1 MQPEL
6 EDWSI
11 AASCTHM
18 ELQCPPASP
27 PSCAIGD
34 AGVASLVA
42 ALAAS
47 PQVVFVDLRRNKI
60 GDAGAVALAG
70 LLASANSTIATLLL
84 GHNMIEFVGAEAI
97 GTYNPT
103 ASTAP

>member
-60 GDAGAVALAG
+60 GDAGAVALAPSHPIPLRSPSG
-70 LLASANSTIATLLL
+70 RPDRIR
-84 GHNMIEFVGAEAI
+84 GHRFF
-97 GTYNPT
+97 
-103 ASTAP
+103 